1 MPKWTWGEISLENLE
16 GIHPDL
22 RRLCDE
28 ALRTSPI
35 DFRVIDGLRTMKEQ
49 IEFKKRGASQILKS
63 RHLHGFAVDVAAL
76 VLGKVR
82 WEDPL
87 YVPIREAFAKASKK
101 FDIPLGKTIKWDM
114 GHFEL
119 DKKRYPDP

>member
-1 MPKWTWGEISLENLE
+1 MPKWKWSDISLENLG

-28 ALRTSPI
+28 ALRTSEI
-35 DFRVIDGLRTMKEQ
+35 DFRVIDGIRTMKEQ
-49 IEFKKRGASQILKS
+49 KHFVAIGASKTLKS

-76 VLGKVR
+76 PFGKVR
-82 WEDPL
+82 WEDQF
-87 YVPIREAFAKASKK
+87 YVPIREAFRKASIK
-101 FDIPLGKTIKWDM
+101 FDIPLGKVIKWDM